1 MSRKT
6 IFRVFIL
13 LFFSI
18 GGQMSVNAQTTTP
31 FETVFD
37 ACKKACEAL
46 DGGFASGEQLLAVS
60 KTLRD
65 AAPIPLTVKQT
76 QGDVLSLK
84 GHLVFDYEFIQAC
97 VDNETIYEIADKY
110 AAEARTR
117 GDKDSANK
125 VRLDTKMVAAGQT
138 CTFEIPSCSG
148 TSQIGCVAEVNRS
161 FSWKIKTIGYQ
172 SNGNT
177 NVMTVSGKVFLSV
190 KKRLARTNGIK
201 SSSRSPIKA
210 RETGALP

>member
-1 MSRKT
+1 MQNKNEQENYFQS
-6 IFRVFIL
+6 IHPPV
-13 LFFSI
+13 FSI
-18 GGQMSVNAQTTTP
+18 GGQMSANAQTTTP

-161 FSWKIKTIGYQ
+161 FSWK
-172 SNGNT
+172 
-177 NVMTVSGKVFLSV
+177 
-190 KKRLARTNGIK
+190 
-201 SSSRSPIKA
+201 
-210 RETGALP
+210 

>member
-1 MSRKT
+1 MSA
-6 IFRVFIL
+6 
-13 LFFSI
+13 
-18 GGQMSVNAQTTTP
+18 NAQTTTP

-76 QGDVLSLK
+76 KGDVLSLK

-110 AAEARTR
+110 AAEARMR

-148 TSQIGCVAEVNRS
+148 TARQADLPFYLGCSKR
-161 FSWKIKTIGYQ
+161 GY
-172 SNGNT
+172 GLCIT
-177 NVMTVSGKVFLSV
+177 L
-190 KKRLARTNGIK
+190 GI
-201 SSSRSPIKA
+201 SR
-210 RETGALP
+210 R

>member
-18 GGQMSVNAQTTTP
+18 GGQMSANAQTTTP

-97 VDNETIYEIADKY
+97 VDNETIY
-110 AAEARTR
+110 
-117 GDKDSANK
+117 
-125 VRLDTKMVAAGQT
+125 
-138 CTFEIPSCSG
+138 
-148 TSQIGCVAEVNRS
+148 
-161 FSWKIKTIGYQ
+161 
-172 SNGNT
+172 
-177 NVMTVSGKVFLSV
+177 
-190 KKRLARTNGIK
+190 
-201 SSSRSPIKA
+201 
-210 RETGALP
+210 

>member
-13 LFFSI
+13 LFFFI

-65 AAPIPLTVKQT
+65 AAPIPINRQT
-76 QGDVLSLK
+76 NPGRC
-84 GHLVFDYEFIQAC
+84 FEP
-97 VDNETIYEIADKY
+97 E
-110 AAEARTR
+110 RT
-117 GDKDSANK
+117 
-125 VRLDTKMVAAGQT
+125 
-138 CTFEIPSCSG
+138 SG
-148 TSQIGCVAEVNRS
+148 I
-161 FSWKIKTIGYQ
+161 
-172 SNGNT
+172 
-177 NVMTVSGKVFLSV
+177 
-190 KKRLARTNGIK
+190 
-201 SSSRSPIKA
+201 
-210 RETGALP
+210 

>member
-1 MSRKT
+1 M
-6 IFRVFIL
+6 
-13 LFFSI
+13 
-18 GGQMSVNAQTTTP
+18 
-31 FETVFD
+31 VFD

-110 AAEARTR
+110 AAEARMR

-125 VRLDTKMVAAGQT
+125 VRLDTKWWLPARPV
-138 CTFEIPSCSG
+138 
-148 TSQIGCVAEVNRS
+148 
-161 FSWKIKTIGYQ
+161 
-172 SNGNT
+172 
-177 NVMTVSGKVFLSV
+177 LSRFRAV
-190 KKRLARTNGIK
+190 
-201 SSSRSPIKA
+201 
-210 RETGALP
+210 REPRR

>member
-18 GGQMSVNAQTTTP
+18 GGQMSANAQTTTP

-46 DGGFASGEQLLAVS
+46 DGGFA
-60 KTLRD
+60 
-65 AAPIPLTVKQT
+65 APIPLTVKQT
-76 QGDVLSLK
+76 KGDVLSLK

-172 SNGNT
+172 SKSEREYKCNDSVRKGLPFRKEKVSSDERYKIIVSIT
-177 NVMTVSGKVFLSV
+177 NKS
-190 KKRLARTNGIK
+190 KRDG
-201 SSSRSPIKA
+201 SF
-210 RETGALP
+210 ALILF

>member
-18 GGQMSVNAQTTTP
+18 GGQMSANAQTTTP

-76 QGDVLSLK
+76 KGDVLSLK

-125 VRLDTKMVAAGQT
+125 VRLDTKMVAAGQYFRDSELFGNLADRL
-138 CTFEIPSCSG
+138 CGRGESLFQLENKD
-148 TSQIGCVAEVNRS
+148 NR
-161 FSWKIKTIGYQ
+161 
-172 SNGNT
+172 
-177 NVMTVSGKVFLSV
+177 LSIE
-190 KKRLARTNGIK
+190 K
-201 SSSRSPIKA
+201 
-210 RETGALP
+210 

>member
-18 GGQMSVNAQTTTP
+18 GGQMSANAQTTTP

-76 QGDVLSLK
+76 KGDVLSLK

-110 AAEARTR
+110 AAEARMR
-117 GDKDSANK
+117 GDKDSANI
-125 VRLDTKMVAAGQT
+125 VRLDTKMVAAGHFRDSELFGNLADRLCGRGESLFQL
-138 CTFEIPSCSG
+138 ENKD
-148 TSQIGCVAEVNRS
+148 NR
-161 FSWKIKTIGYQ
+161 
-172 SNGNT
+172 
-177 NVMTVSGKVFLSV
+177 LSIE
-190 KKRLARTNGIK
+190 K
-201 SSSRSPIKA
+201 
-210 RETGALP
+210 

>member
-18 GGQMSVNAQTTTP
+18 GGQMSANAQTTTP

-76 QGDVLSLK
+76 KGDVLSLK

-110 AAEARTR
+110 AAEARMR

-125 VRLDTKMVAAGQT
+125 VRLDTKMVAAGHFRDSELFGNLADRLCGRGESLFQL
-138 CTFEIPSCSG
+138 ENKD
-148 TSQIGCVAEVNRS
+148 NR
-161 FSWKIKTIGYQ
+161 
-172 SNGNT
+172 
-177 NVMTVSGKVFLSV
+177 LSIE
-190 KKRLARTNGIK
+190 K
-201 SSSRSPIKA
+201 
-210 RETGALP
+210 

>member
-125 VRLDTKMVAAGQT
+125 VRLDTKMYFRDSELFGNLADRLCGRGESLFQL
-138 CTFEIPSCSG
+138 ENKD
-148 TSQIGCVAEVNRS
+148 NR
-161 FSWKIKTIGYQ
+161 
-172 SNGNT
+172 
-177 NVMTVSGKVFLSV
+177 LSIE
-190 KKRLARTNGIK
+190 K
-201 SSSRSPIKA
+201 
-210 RETGALP
+210 

>member
-18 GGQMSVNAQTTTP
+18 GGQMSANAQTTTP

-76 QGDVLSLK
+76 KGDVLSLK

-97 VDNETIYEIADKY
+97 VDDDKIYDIADKY
-110 AAEARTR
+110 AKEAKER
-117 GDKDSANK
+117 GDKIRYQNGGCRSDLYFRDSELFGNLADRLCGRGESLFQLENK
-125 VRLDTKMVAAGQT
+125 DNRLSIEK
-138 CTFEIPSCSG
+138 
-148 TSQIGCVAEVNRS
+148 
-161 FSWKIKTIGYQ
+161 
-172 SNGNT
+172 
-177 NVMTVSGKVFLSV
+177 
-190 KKRLARTNGIK
+190 
-201 SSSRSPIKA
+201 
-210 RETGALP
+210 

>member
-1 MSRKT
+1 MHRQRHPLKRCS
-6 IFRVFIL
+6 
-13 LFFSI
+13 
-18 GGQMSVNAQTTTP
+18 TP
-31 FETVFD
+31 
-37 ACKKACEAL
+37 
-46 DGGFASGEQLLAVS
+46 VS

-110 AAEARTR
+110 AAEARMR

-172 SNGNT
+172 SKSEREYKCNDSVRKGLPFRKEKVSSDERYKIIVSIT
-177 NVMTVSGKVFLSV
+177 NKS
-190 KKRLARTNGIK
+190 KRDG
-201 SSSRSPIKA
+201 SF
-210 RETGALP
+210 ALILF

>member
-1 MSRKT
+1 MQNKNEQENYFQS
-6 IFRVFIL
+6 IHPPV
-13 LFFSI
+13 FSI
-18 GGQMSVNAQTTTP
+18 GGQMSANAQTTTP

-76 QGDVLSLK
+76 KGDVLSLK

-125 VRLDTKMVAAGQT
+125 VRLDTKWWLPVR
-138 CTFEIPSCSG
+138 P
-148 TSQIGCVAEVNRS
+148 V
-161 FSWKIKTIGYQ
+161 
-172 SNGNT
+172 
-177 NVMTVSGKVFLSV
+177 LSRFRAV
-190 KKRLARTNGIK
+190 
-201 SSSRSPIKA
+201 
-210 RETGALP
+210 REPRR

>member
-18 GGQMSVNAQTTTP
+18 GGQMSANAQTTTP

-84 GHLVFDYEFIQAC
+84 GHLVFDYEFIQDC
-97 VDNETIYEIADKY
+97 IDDDKIYDIADKY
-110 AAEARTR
+110 AKEAKER

-172 SNGNT
+172 S
-177 NVMTVSGKVFLSV
+177 
-190 KKRLARTNGIK
+190 K
-201 SSSRSPIKA
+201 SE
-210 RETGALP
+210 REYK

>member
-1 MSRKT
+1 MQNKNEQENYFQS
-6 IFRVFIL
+6 IHPPVF
-13 LFFSI
+13 FHRRANEC
-18 GGQMSVNAQTTTP
+18 Q
-31 FETVFD
+31 
-37 ACKKACEAL
+37 
-46 DGGFASGEQLLAVS
+46 S

-76 QGDVLSLK
+76 KGDVLSLK

-172 SNGNT
+172 SKSEREYKCNDRMND
-177 NVMTVSGKVFLSV
+177 
-190 KKRLARTNGIK
+190 IK